1 MALRRLLLRW
11 LLLGL
16 LWASAA
22 AWAAGPQPARVL
34 LIASYHAGMPW
45 SDSQIAGVRSQLT
58 GLPMP
63 VDVQVNFL
71 DTKHV
76 KPSEA
81 YYQQFEAML
90 LAKYGPT
97 APNAIVVADD
107 DALDFVLG
115 MRQRRFAG
123 VPILF
128 SGVASSRRLE
138 LQQLPNV
145 GGVFDDLDVAESLM
159 SLLDLHPSFTR
170 VVVVHDQSR
179 TSLAQVETL
188 KSKLHHRTGV
198 QLEYLTNQSVE
209 QVQARL
215 AQLDAQDLVFALPF
229 NRDANGRV
237 LSHEEA
243 TDLWVAAA
251 HAPIAVTRDVAMRAG
266 VLGGF
271 LVSGLEQGQTSGHLA
286 ALVLQNKAPQTLPL
300 IDGASHA
307 TVDYR
312 QMQRWGIA
320 LERLPAGAT
329 VLNRPGNILDDLRP
343 YLPWLAALFGSLL
356 VTISLLLYVLRI
368 RKKTE
373 AGLRLSA
380 HNFEALFNNSP
391 DAVMVRDMGSGEVV
405 EANPR
410 FREMFGYLAEE
421 VKQLSL
427 ADLCSQEVRFGTAE
441 ILQWMNKTQHEGD
454 QFFEWRSRRKDGGFF
469 WSEISARRFDTLQGQ
484 RVVSIIRDISDRKQA
499 ETLAREFD
507 HRIQQVYQNLPIA
520 IFAIDAQHKITF
532 WNLQMTRLTGVH
544 ADEVVGTSDTW
555 RGIYADARPCML
567 DFIVDG
573 ADIDVL
579 VQHYPDHVS
588 ASELVPDAFEGE
600 SFLPAAAGG
609 RGIWGRFCAAPLR
622 DARGTITGAIETVID
637 FTQLKQSQDQLEV
650 LNQDLEARVAVRN
663 EELKRAMGQL
673 MQSEKL
679 AALGSLVAGIAHEL
693 NTPIGNVLAV
703 ASTLKDE
710 TQGFTDMVLS
720 GSARRSD
727 VEKGMARINEASAL
741 IERNAERAGRLIRD
755 FKQVAVDQSSTR
767 RRQFVLHEVV
777 EEILATIRS
786 TFKGVKLHIET
797 EIALDIAL
805 DSYPGPLE
813 QVITNFLVNSV
824 VHGFEGRP
832 EGHIRITA
840 QRDGAQVV
848 VSYDDDGCGIQAD
861 NLQHLFEP
869 FYTTK
874 LGQGG
879 SGLGLYIVHN
889 LVVNVLGGQ
898 VSVSSTPGQGSR
910 FVVRLPVQAPDHTV
924 PVLPA
929 SI

>member
-1 MALRRLLLRW
+1 MMALRRLHWRW
-11 LLLGL
+11 LALGL
-16 LWASAA
+16 LWFSVAI
-22 AWAAGPQPARVL
+22 WAAEPQPARVL

-45 SDSQIAGVRSQLT
+45 SDAQIAGVRSELES
-58 GLPMP
+58 LPLP
-63 VDVQVNFL
+63 VDLQVNFL

-76 KPSEA
+76 APSPA

-97 APNAIVVADD
+97 APKAIVVADD
-107 DALDFVLG
+107 DALDFALS
-115 MRQRRFAG
+115 MRQRRFPE

-138 LQQLPNV
+138 LQQLPRL

-159 SLLDLHPSFTR
+159 LMLDLHPSFTR

-188 KSKLHHRTGV
+188 KSKLGSRAGA
-198 QLEYLTNQSVE
+198 QLEYLTNKSVE

-215 AQLDAQDLVFALPF
+215 AELNAKELVFALPF
-229 NRDANGRV
+229 NRDATGRV

-251 HAPIAVTRDVAMRAG
+251 RAPIAVTRDVAMRAG

-271 LVSGLEQGQTSGHLA
+271 LVSGLEQGRTSGHLA
-286 ALVLQNKAPQTLPL
+286 ALVLQGKASQTLP
-300 IDGASHA
+300 IMDGASHA

-312 QMQRWGIA
+312 QMQRWDIA
-320 LERLPAGAT
+320 LDRLPTGAS
-329 VLNRPGNILDDLRP
+329 VLNRPGKILDNLRP
-343 YLPWLAALFGSLL
+343 YLPWLIALFGSLL
-356 VTISLLLYVLRI
+356 VIIGLLLYVLRI

-373 AGLRLSA
+373 ANLRLNA

-391 DAVMVRDMGSGEVV
+391 DAVMVRDMTSGEVV
-405 EANPR
+405 ETNPR
-410 FREMFGYLAEE
+410 FREMFGYAQDE
-421 VKQLSL
+421 VRQLSL
-427 ADLCSQEVRFGTAE
+427 GDLCSQELRFGTAE
-441 ILQWMNKTQHEGD
+441 IMQWMNKTQREGD
-454 QFFEWRSRRKDGGFF
+454 QFFEWRSRRKDGSFF
-469 WSEISARRFDTLQGQ
+469 WSEISARRFDTRQGQ
-484 RVVSIIRDISDRKQA
+484 RAVFIIRDISERKQTEA
-499 ETLAREFD
+499 LAREFD
-507 HRIQQVYQNLPIA
+507 HRIQQVYQNLPVA

-544 ADEVVGTSDTW
+544 ADEVVGTTDTW
-555 RGIYADARPCML
+555 RGIYPNARPCLL

-573 ADIDVL
+573 ADIEVL
-579 VQHYPDHVS
+579 TQHYPDHVS
-588 ASELVPDAFEGE
+588 ASELVPDAFDGE

-637 FTQLKQSQDQLEV
+637 FTQLKQSQDQLQA
-650 LNQDLEARVAVRN
+650 LNQDLEARVAARN

-673 MQSEKL
+673 VQSEKL

-710 TQGFTDMVLS
+710 AQGFTEQVLS
-720 GSARRSD
+720 GTARRSD
-727 VEKGMARINEASAL
+727 VEKGMARIKDASAL
-741 IERNAERAGRLIRD
+741 IERNAERAAFLIQD

-767 RRQFVLHEVV
+767 RRNFGLRKVV
-777 EEILATIRS
+777 EEILATMQP
-786 TFKGVKLHIET
+786 TFKNVKLQIDT
-797 EIALDIAL
+797 DIPDDIVL
-805 DSYPGPLE
+805 NSYPGPLE
-813 QVITNFLVNSV
+813 QVLTNFLANSV
-824 VHGFEGRP
+824 KHGFEGRTV
-832 EGHIRITA
+832 GQIRIA
-840 QRDGAQVV
+840 ARSDGTQVV
-848 VSYDDDGCGIQAD
+848 VEYEDDGCGILAA
-861 NLQHLFEP
+861 NLHHLFEP

-898 VSVSSTPGQGSR
+898 VSAFSTEGRGTR
-910 FVVRLPVQAPDHTV
+910 FVLHLPVEAPGPT
-924 PVLPA
+924 PPPA

>member
-1 MALRRLLLRW
+1 MKELCLLMWRLLV
-11 LLLGL
+11 LGL
-16 LWASAA
+16 VWASAA
-22 AWAAGPQPARVL
+22 AWAADVPPARVL

-45 SDSQIAGVRSQLT
+45 SDAQIAGVRSQLA

-63 VDVQVNFL
+63 VDVQLNFL
-71 DTKHV
+71 DTKNV
-76 KPSEA
+76 KPNAA
-81 YYQQFEAML
+81 YYLEFEALL
-90 LAKYGPT
+90 LAKYGAV

-107 DALDFVLG
+107 DALDFALG
-115 MRQRRFAG
+115 MRQRRFPD

-128 SGVASSRRLE
+128 SGVASSRRLA
-138 LQQLPNV
+138 LQQLHGV

-159 SLLDLHPSFTR
+159 LMLDLHSGFTR

-179 TSLAQVETL
+179 TSLAQVVTL
-188 KSKLHHRTGV
+188 KSKLHDRSGV

-215 AQLDAQDLVFALPF
+215 AQLDAHDLVFALPF
-229 NRDANGRV
+229 NRDATGRV

-251 HAPIAVTRDVAMRAG
+251 RAPIAVTRDVAMRAG

-271 LVSGLEQGQTSGHLA
+271 LVSGLAQGQTSGHLA
-286 ALVLQNKAPQTLPL
+286 ALVLQGKAPKTLPL
-300 IDGASHA
+300 IEGASDA

-312 QMQRWGIA
+312 QMQRWGIP
-320 LERLPAGAT
+320 LNRLPAGAT
-329 VLNRPGNILDDLRP
+329 VLNRPGKILDNLWP
-343 YLPWLAALFGSLL
+343 YLPWLVALFGSLL
-356 VTISLLLYVLRI
+356 VIISLLLYVLRI
-368 RKKTE
+368 RKKSE
-373 AGLRLSA
+373 ANLRLSA

-391 DAVMVRDMGSGEVV
+391 DAVLVRDMASGEVA
-405 EANPR
+405 ETNPR
-410 FREMFGYLAEE
+410 FREMFGYAEE
-421 VKQLSL
+421 DVRQLSL
-427 ADLCSQEVRFGTAE
+427 ADLCSQELRFGTAE
-441 ILQWMNKTQHEGD
+441 IMQWMNKTQHEGD
-454 QFFEWRSRRKDGGFF
+454 QFFEWRARRKDGSFF

-484 RVVSIIRDISDRKQA
+484 RVVTIIRDISDRKQA
-499 ETLAREFD
+499 EALAREFD
-507 HRIQQVYQNLPIA
+507 HRIQQVYQNLPVA
-520 IFAIDAQHKITF
+520 VFAIDAQHKITF

-555 RGIYADARPCML
+555 RGIYSDARPCML

-573 ADIDVL
+573 ADIGVL
-579 VQHYPDHVS
+579 KQNYPDQVI

-622 DARGTITGAIETVID
+622 DARGTIIGAIETVID
-637 FTQLKQSQDQLEV
+637 FTQLKQSQDQLGA
-650 LNQDLEARVAVRN
+650 LNQELEARVEARN
-663 EELKRAMGQL
+663 QELQRAMGQL

-679 AALGSLVAGIAHEL
+679 AALGSLVAGVAHEL
-693 NTPIGNVLAV
+693 NTPLGNVLAV

-710 TQGFTDMVLS
+710 AQGFAEQMLS

-727 VEKGMARINEASAL
+727 LEKGMNRIKEASAL
-741 IERNAERAGRLIRD
+741 IERNAERAALLIRD
-755 FKQVAVDQSSTR
+755 FKQVAVDQSSAR
-767 RRQFVLHEVV
+767 RRDFGLRQVV
-777 EEILATIRS
+777 EEILAS
-786 TFKGVKLHIET
+786 VQPTFKNVSLQIDTAVDSG
-797 EIALDIAL
+797 IALN
-805 DSYPGPLE
+805 SYPGALE
-813 QVITNFLVNSV
+813 QVLTNFLGNSV
-824 VHGFEGRP
+824 VHGFEGRTQ
-832 EGHIRITA
+832 GHIRIA
-840 QRDGAQVV
+840 ARSDGTQVV
-848 VSYDDDGCGIQAD
+848 LEYEDDGCGIPAA

-898 VSVSSTPGQGSR
+898 VSAFSAAGQGTR
-910 FVVRLPVQAPDHTV
+910 FVLNLPLEAPGPTL
-924 PVLPA
+924 PPA